1 MTIGLEGS
9 WYFTSHILE
18 WPTVSLHSDQ
28 GPNVTSVTMS
38 GQYYTHIATL
48 DIQAVPARHLAGT
61 TSTLLHLVPTVVLA
75 GTAFTLLLLIGN
87 EKNTHAKCNSSG
99 LG

>member
-9 WYFTSHILE
+9 WYITSHILE

-38 GQYYTHIATL
+38 RQYYTHIATL
-48 DIQAVPARHLAGT
+48 DTQAVPARHLAGT
-61 TSTLLHLVPTVVLA
+61 ISTLLHLVPTAVLA
-75 GTAFTLLLLIGN
+75 VTAFTLLLLIGN
-87 EKNTHAKCNSSG
+87 GKKYTC
-99 LG
+99 